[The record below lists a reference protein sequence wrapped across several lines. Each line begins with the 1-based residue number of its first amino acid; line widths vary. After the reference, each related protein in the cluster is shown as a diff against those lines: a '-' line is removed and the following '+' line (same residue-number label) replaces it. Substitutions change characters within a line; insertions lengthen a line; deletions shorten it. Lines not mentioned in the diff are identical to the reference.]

1 MSDHD
6 DGGMDEMDGFMSDD
20 YDDLEAELMQSGA
33 GAGAGMGDE
42 EGAVSC
48 KLELRLGEYP
58 QEMRMHDASGKLM
71 PSPALEEDS
80 ETGMTSLPIPPG
92 CFVRCVPPV
101 NTCTNE
107 HGSGSVS
114 DSHHKYWTITFE
126 VQWTIT
132 GKGGGFCLMMPS
144 DDLERTLGTLYV
156 SNLDGSISSSPPSEK
171 APPPEV
177 KAEEGKEPDPAL
189 VEEALQARKAAAEA
203 HSATWRLI
211 TVTYT
216 CGQLALLTLTLT
228 LPRTLT
234 LTLTR

>member
-1 MSDHD
+1 
-6 DGGMDEMDGFMSDD
+6 
-20 YDDLEAELMQSGA
+20 MQSGA

-42 EGAVSC
+42 EGAASC

-58 QEMRMHDASGKLM
+58 QEMCMHDASGKLM
-71 PSPALEEDS
+71 PSPALELDS
-80 ETGMTSLPIPPG
+80 ETSMTSLPIPPG

-101 NTCTNE
+101 NTAWSE
-107 HGSGSVS
+107 SGDSGSVS

-156 SNLDGSISSSPPSEK
+156 SNFDGSISSSPPSEK

-189 VEEALQARKAAAEA
+189 MEQALQARKAAAEA

-228 LPRTLT
+228 IPLTLT
-234 LTLTR
+234 LTLTRCQ

>member
-20 YDDLEAELMQSGA
+20 YDDLVAELMQSGA

-42 EGAVSC
+42 EGAASC

-71 PSPALEEDS
+71 PSPALELDS
-80 ETGMTSLPIPPG
+80 ETSMTSLPIPPG

-101 NTCTNE
+101 NT
-107 HGSGSVS
+107 GSVS

-211 TVTYT
+211 TVTYD
-216 CGQLALLTLTLT
+216 CGQLELLTLTLT